1 MTAQAAQTAT
11 QAPSIVGMGRTGL
24 SVARHLQRCGYR
36 IAVTDSREAPPE
48 LAGVKALGAS
58 IVTRTGGFDARLLEQ
73 ADIVV
78 TSPGVPLDDPF
89 FVQARAR
96 GLDIVGDIELFARSA
111 DAPVVGITGTN
122 GKSTVTTLLGRMAER
137 AGVRVRV
144 GGNLGQPAL
153 DLLDRGPTDLYV
165 LELSSFQL
173 DTTHSL
179 KLKAAVVLNV
189 SADHMDRYATLRH
202 YARLQGAHLR
212 QQRNR
217 RGERRRARSVAHA
230 ARRAAR
236 DLLQPDRTPGGLFAD
251 DAAAA
256 AGSRGWRGAA
266 RALLPVAALKISG
279 RHNAA
284 NALATLALGDALRL
298 PLAPMLDEL
307 RDFTGLPHRAQWVAD
322 IKGVRYINDS
332 KGTNVGATLA
342 AVSGLAGP
350 LVVIAGGDGKGQD
363 FTPLADGFPRQGA
376 HRRVVRPRRRAHRN
390 RARRHLPHRASRRPC
405 RKRCVPRRGS
415 RKQATPCCCRRRVR
429 ASTCFAT
436 TRSAA
441 TCSPPPCRSSPTMSA
456 RARARSAHRRGGA
469 LAGRGHRA
477 ARPDHGDV
485 GVDLDRQQGIGRRVL
500 LPRAP
505 ARVVPDR
512 LRAGGA
518 GVLRAHR
525 IPGEDGL
532 AAADR
537 RRGDCCSSC

>member
-1 MTAQAAQTAT
+1 MTAQAAQIARS
-11 QAPSIVGMGRTGL
+11 AVIVGMGRTGL

-36 IAVTDSREAPPE
+36 LSLTDSRESPPE
-48 LAGVKALGAS
+48 LAGVQALGAG

-73 ADIVV
+73 ADMVI

-96 GLDIVGDIELFARSA
+96 GLDIVGDIELFARAA

-179 KLKAAVVLNV
+179 KLKAAVVLNL

-202 YARLQGAHLR
+202 YADSKARIFANSEMAVVNADEPEVARMPRPGQRVVSFSVHSPNADFSLVTPPQGEGPWLA
-212 QQRNR
+212 R
-217 RGERRRARSVAHA
+217 RGS
-230 ARRAAR
+230 
-236 DLLQPDRTPGGLFAD
+236 P
-251 DAAAA
+251 
-256 AGSRGWRGAA
+256 
-266 RALLPVAALKISG
+266 LLPLTALKISG

-298 PLAPMLDEL
+298 PLTPMIDEL

-322 IKGVRYINDS
+322 LKGVRYINDS

-342 AVSGLAGP
+342 AVDGLAGP

-363 FTPLADGFPRQGA
+363 FTPLANAFRGK
-376 HRRVVRPRRRAHRN
+376 VRTAVLLGRDAG
-390 RARRHLPHRASRRPC
+390 LIE
-405 RKRCVPRRGS
+405 
-415 RKQATPCCCRRRVR
+415 T
-429 ASTCFAT
+429 
-436 TRSAA
+436 
-441 TCSPPPCRSSPTMSA
+441 
-456 RARARSAHRRGGA
+456 A
-469 LAGRGHRA
+469 LAGICHTARVENMQEAVRA
-477 ARPDHGDV
+477 AARFAQPGDT
-485 GVDLDRQQGIGRRVL
+485 VL
-500 LPRAP
+500 LSP
-505 ARVVPDR
+505 ACSSLDMFRDY
-512 LRAGGA
+512 
-518 GVLRAHR
+518 AHR
-525 IPGEDGL
+525 GNVF
-532 AAADR
+532 AAAVQELT
-537 RRGDCCSSC
+537 

>member
-1 MTAQAAQTAT
+1 MTAQAAQTARS
-11 QAPSIVGMGRTGL
+11 AVIVGMGRTGL

-36 IAVTDSREAPPE
+36 ISLTDTRETPPE
-48 LAGVKALGAS
+48 LAGVKALGAGV
-58 IVTRTGGFDARLLEQ
+58 VTRTGGFDARLLEQ

-89 FVQARAR
+89 FTQARSR

-179 KLKAAVVLNV
+179 KLKAAVVLNL

-202 YARLQGAHLR
+202 YADSKARIFANSETAVVNADEPEVVRMPRAGQRVISFAVQGSGADYSLTSP
-212 QQRNR
+212 QGQEPWLSR
-217 RGERRRARSVAHA
+217 RGA
-230 ARRAAR
+230 
-236 DLLQPDRTPGGLFAD
+236 P
-251 DAAAA
+251 
-256 AGSRGWRGAA
+256 
-266 RALLPVAALKISG
+266 LLPLTALKISG

-307 RDFTGLPHRAQWVAD
+307 REFTGLPHRAQWVAE

-342 AVSGLAGP
+342 AVGGLAGP
-350 LVVIAGGDGKGQD
+350 LVIIAGGDGKGQD
-363 FTPLADGFPRQGA
+363 FTPLAAAFRGK
-376 HRRVVRPRRRAHRN
+376 VRTAVLLGRDAG
-390 RARRHLPHRASRRPC
+390 LIE
-405 RKRCVPRRGS
+405 
-415 RKQATPCCCRRRVR
+415 T
-429 ASTCFAT
+429 
-436 TRSAA
+436 
-441 TCSPPPCRSSPTMSA
+441 
-456 RARARSAHRRGGA
+456 A
-469 LAGRGHRA
+469 LAGICHTARVESMQDAVRA
-477 ARPDHGDV
+477 AARFAQAGDT
-485 GVDLDRQQGIGRRVL
+485 VL
-500 LPRAP
+500 LSP
-505 ARVVPDR
+505 ACSSLDMFRDY
-512 LRAGGA
+512 
-518 GVLRAHR
+518 AHR
-525 IPGEDGL
+525 GNVF
-532 AAADR
+532 AAAVQELA
-537 RRGDCCSSC
+537 